1 MKTERL
7 RRKTTKRTGK
17 SNHKNAGV
25 GIMRNEKVETG
36 KSFISRHLKS
46 IVLIVLCIAASVS
59 FVFAAVLFSSH
70 VKGNTDFGTGAIVDL
85 ENNALVAH
93 SVTVEQAEL
102 KFSKAGD
109 QVDFKVRITNNSDA
123 NLHYYY
129 GVSVGAET
137 AANGLSGAILVYYDG
152 EFIDTL
158 AHLCQNGEGRID
170 GDDFVMAKGSAAE
183 ESAEHLITFQLH
195 IAAEASVFDKK
206 SVDVKVI
213 SYTETADYQK
223 YIFVR
228 DDAGFQK
235 AVDDINSGLLSDVTV
250 VVNGKISLSRDYTIL
265 QPCTI
270 DLKGNELDLNGK
282 TLTLGQSGLVKL
294 KSSIKSG
301 YAALSSS
308 GGEIVL
314 DGASALLDIEDFY
327 AETGGTNI
335 GKLYAG
341 KVSPTNYD
349 KAAAAELIKLRFLD
363 NIGGGIPFGGSV
375 ELGALYFYKP
385 SVSVGNN
392 CTYNETSGLLSAPAS
407 GNVTSVASLTITP
420 DGGEA
425 VTAEFKLIGSDAEA
439 TKNALLVAGGELYHI
454 VTANNNAFDSVT
466 SDLFLPKSIKSKN
479 ITIEWKSSDPATI
492 SDDGKISDSVT
503 ENREVSL
510 YATIRVNSSVFT
522 HTFSFRVTSQNNET
536 KFAYLIA
543 QLSPITLEN
552 VYSGSNKDDA
562 FLYLPVV
569 DVASAYDYR
578 KNFATPTSAAT
589 QLNWSAYKDIRLEKI
604 EYSVSNTYNYIT
616 IDKTGNERAV
626 YLNTAVFYTYAQ
638 IEVTGKFQGD
648 GTIYTGNVNVIIKLG
663 ENKDLNDLVFNY
675 VDSRLQEIDV
685 LQNILDTRLKYGL
698 KNERG
703 DFYLGKKYMTFSL
716 SYSVPPASQGI
727 ISGIEE
733 TADGYWIKINP
744 EGFYTSETEIGISVT
759 IRLESSA
766 TNTETRILY
775 FTVPPVLKPDDEGF
789 SNLSVFNSVKY
800 QVFSQLPEAEKSE
813 TTISDDVAARL
824 ALLPPYGANTRYETG
839 FDINAGATIL
849 ENTTKAYILLWDAE
863 RCSKLDFYIGETE
876 RETDN
881 YEVYRLMLLLQW
893 ATGTEKKAA
902 NAVAEG
908 LNLSGTMASVQSDGK
923 EYLTPDEISVIKAYL
938 NGIASSADWDAVW
951 TEATE
956 QAPGLIITNGAAL
969 NATIAE
975 MIALRKTSRWEW
987 VSHIGDSN
995 DDYAYFKYVEIL
1007 QWATNEKKYDDAG
1020 GGGTHTPPNTGIIGD
1035 GYLDDGTDYISETEA
1050 RALKT
1055 YWQKATTQEGV
1066 LSNTFNTAFNSATI
1080 TPTYLKTDGINF
1092 LAQKLYEALGKTA
1105 SSFTA
1110 ELTQGIP
1117 HVTNLDETTA
1127 GLSYFSA
1134 LTALNIYGEIEGNA
1148 ENSAATPRLSAF
1160 LNTSSLASF
1169 INRFT
1174 IGHPTVS
1181 CLTMRNCA
1189 QNYVAFDI
1197 VNLARLQGLTY
1208 LDLSFNMGIKGINSL
1223 VDLNMAQLQYLNV
1236 RKINPSCT
1244 FEYQEYALSN
1254 LYVNYT
1260 GTTAQ
1265 QLYYSDDDG
1274 IFRDYAA
1281 EGRSKD
1287 AAESLTY
1294 LNEFS
1299 EIRSEYLQ
1307 LCQQIYTDTGADEIY
1322 WRIESGNMM
1331 TLVTSAGAVPTIAS
1345 VEGMNEKLANYYYCN
1360 ATFVSGDGKLFSAGH
1375 IYKIS
1380 YIGGSL
1386 EYTDCGI
1393 VIDAVYDNA
1402 SSVPSQLT
1410 AEEVET
1416 AVSKDDYDE
1425 IELRASDKGTGTT
1438 KTRNNIISANGTSG
1452 SRYILYFYLN
1462 GELYDTIDEDNP
1474 LRLSGETS
1482 FGYDEVEYTVT
1493 NTYRK
1498 HKYTNL
1504 KELVSTKYYYY
1515 TGNSQN
1521 ATIGGLNMSLI
1532 RNSVITCEYNYFN
1545 YSSGYYEYTETRRE
1559 IYRDYYFTPRR
1570 GNKTYVKNHSEFKN
1584 CDTMYFVRG
1593 NNNNDPIGNNSLSNY
1608 TAYKINEATSSEYIS
1623 GGLDESTAT
1632 FVDLGE
1638 TTVNAITK
1646 CDTYISNVGVLS
1658 SADKAKIDEAGKA
1671 AAAGNAYYQYTGN
1684 TGSGDIYAEATTPNS
1699 LSYTRNYYYRLGI
1712 GSDGY
1717 SWTRVTITFPSATTT
1732 LDGILSEA
1740 NSHINDR
1747 LYGKYYGMY
1756 YYYNGPTMTT
1766 ALGNTYVQ
1774 NGVYRLLINE
1784 SGQFYFEHDL
1794 EKMSFCTTIT
1804 TIADLQSLALNATAD
1819 SVGNVYYYTGAS
1831 DRTYETNKFYIL
1843 TVNETTGAY
1852 YMKRFGA
1859 VDAISDANGVI
1870 RLDNER
1876 YYTGSNYGGTGGTQQ
1891 VVISAI
1897 VRKGNTE
1904 YVRKFTVDVKG

>member
-1 MKTERL
+1 
-7 RRKTTKRTGK
+7 
-17 SNHKNAGV
+17 
-25 GIMRNEKVETG
+25 MRNEKVETG

-129 GVSVGAET
+129 GVSVGVET

-228 DDAGFQK
+228 DEAGFQK

-392 CTYNETSGLLSAPAS
+392 CTYNETLGLLSAPAS

-479 ITIEWKSSDPATI
+479 ITIDWKSSDPATI

-552 VYSGSNKDDA
+552 VYSGSNKGDA

-569 DVASAYDYR
+569 DAASAYDYR

-648 GTIYTGNVNVIIKLG
+648 ETIYTGNVNVIIKLG
-663 ENKDLNDLVFNY
+663 ENKELNDLVFNY

-703 DFYLGKKYMTFSL
+703 DFYLDKKYMTFSL
-716 SYSVPPASQGI
+716 SYAVPPASQGI
-727 ISGIEE
+727 ISEIEE

-759 IRLESSA
+759 IRLESST

-876 RETDN
+876 SETDN

-902 NAVAEG
+902 NAVAG
-908 LNLSGTMASVQSDGK
+908 DLNLLGTMASVQSDGK

-938 NGIASSADWDAVW
+938 NGIAPSADWNAVW

-956 QAPGLIITNGAAL
+956 QAPGLIIADGAAL

-975 MIALRKTSRWEW
+975 IIASRSTWNGAED
-987 VSHIGDSN
+987 DSF
-995 DDYAYFKYVEIL
+995 AYFKYVEIL
-1007 QWATNEKKYDDAG
+1007 QWATNEKKYDNAG
-1020 GGGTHTPPNTGIIGD
+1020 GGAQGPPNTGIIGTYYTEN
-1035 GYLDDGTDYISETEA
+1035 GVRIYYVEDGTDYISKIETM
-1050 RALKT
+1050 ALKT
-1055 YWQKATTQEGV
+1055 YWKNVADSTVG
-1066 LSNTFNTAFNSATI
+1066 NRFNNAFDSATI

-1117 HVTNLDETTA
+1117 HVTNLDEITA

-1160 LNTSSLASF
+1160 LNTSSLTSF

-1181 CLTMRNCA
+1181 RLTMRNCA
-1189 QNYVAFDI
+1189 QNYVAFEI

-1254 LYVNYT
+1254 LYANYT

-1380 YIGGSL
+1380 YIGRSL

-1425 IELRASDKGTGTT
+1425 IELRSSDKDTTGSLISS
-1438 KTRNNIISANGTSG
+1438 NNQISANGTGG
-1452 SRYILYFYLN
+1452 SRYVLYFYSN
-1462 GELYDTIDEDNP
+1462 GTRENYFSLMDAN
-1474 LRLSGETS
+1474 S

-1498 HKYTNL
+1498 HKYTNV

-1532 RNSVITCEYNYFN
+1532 RNSVITCEYNYFS
-1545 YSSGYYEYTETRRE
+1545 YSSGYYEYTETRKETYRE
-1559 IYRDYYFTPRR
+1559 HYFIS
-1570 GNKTYVKNHSEFKN
+1570 NEEKVKTYVRDDPDYSA

-1593 NNNNDPIGNNSLSNY
+1593 DRRNPIGNNSLSNY
-1608 TAYKINEATSSEYIS
+1608 TAHKINELVKEESS

-1632 FVDLGE
+1632 FVDSGGK
-1638 TTVNAITK
+1638 TVNAITK

-1658 SADKAKIDEAGKA
+1658 SADKAKIDEAAKVA
-1671 AAAGNAYYQYTGN
+1671 ATGTAYYRYTGN

-1699 LSYTRNYYYRLGI
+1699 FSYTRNYYYRLGI
-1712 GSDGY
+1712 DSNGY

-1732 LDGILSEA
+1732 LDDILSEA

-1784 SGQFYFEHDL
+1784 SGHFYFEHDL

-1819 SVGNVYYYTGAS
+1819 SVGNVYYYTGNS

-1843 TVNETTGAY
+1843 TVNETTGSY

-1897 VRKGNTE
+1897 VRKDGKE

>member
-1 MKTERL
+1 
-7 RRKTTKRTGK
+7 
-17 SNHKNAGV
+17 
-25 GIMRNEKVETG
+25 MRNEKVETG
-36 KSFISRHLKS
+36 KVFISRHLKS

-129 GVSVGAET
+129 GVSIGAET
-137 AANGLSGAILVYYDG
+137 AANGLSRAILVYYDG

-170 GDDFVMAKGSAAE
+170 GDDFVMAKGNAAE
-183 ESAEHLITFQLH
+183 ESAEHLISFQLH

-265 QPCTI
+265 RPCTI

-308 GGEIVL
+308 GGEVVL

-392 CTYNETSGLLSAPAS
+392 CTYNETSGLLSAPAA

-648 GTIYTGNVNVIIKLG
+648 ETIYTGNVNVIIKLG
-663 ENKDLNDLVFNY
+663 ENKELNDLVFNY

-703 DFYLGKKYMTFSL
+703 DFYLDKRYMTFSL
-716 SYSVPPASQGI
+716 SYAVPPASQGI

-938 NGIASSADWDAVW
+938 NGIASSADWDAAW

-969 NATIAE
+969 NTTIAE

-1007 QWATNEKKYDDAG
+1007 QWATNEKQYDDAG

-1127 GLSYFSA
+1127 ELSYFSA

-1160 LNTSSLASF
+1160 LNTSSLTSF

-1254 LYVNYT
+1254 LYANYT
-1260 GTTAQ
+1260 GTARQ
-1265 QLYYSDDDG
+1265 FLYFDDDG

-1331 TLVTSAGAVPTIAS
+1331 TLVTSAGAVPEINNAAD
-1345 VEGMNEKLANYYYCN
+1345 MDALRANYYYCSQSF
-1360 ATFVSGDGKLFSAGH
+1360 AQSGTSFEKGR
-1375 IYKIS
+1375 IYKLSYQNGTLAFTLCNVEILAEYSHSASFRTALENGGFTDAEKANAPQGSDGESTPIELKKSESERTKTPSTDRIS
-1380 YIGGSL
+1380 SGSSRFN
-1386 EYTDCGI
+1386 TPK
-1393 VIDAVYDNA
+1393 VT
-1402 SSVPSQLT
+1402 LT
-1410 AEEVET
+1410 YSDGSTET
-1416 AVSKDDYDE
+1416 FTAYRIEQTGTETYDE
-1425 IELRASDKGTGTT
+1425 IT
-1438 KTRNNIISANGTSG
+1438 
-1452 SRYILYFYLN
+1452 
-1462 GELYDTIDEDNP
+1462 
-1474 LRLSGETS
+1474 
-1482 FGYDEVEYTVT
+1482 EYGIYEYSNV
-1493 NTYRK
+1493 
-1498 HKYTNL
+1498 
-1504 KELVSTKYYYY
+1504 KELNKFGGYYYY
-1515 TGNSQN
+1515 SGDS
-1521 ATIGGLNMSLI
+1521 ALIFLNDGTKINL
-1532 RNSVITCEYNYFN
+1532 RKNSVVM
-1545 YSSGYYEYTETRRE
+1545 SGYYYANRTSTYNTYTKTVPITRRTGLS
-1559 IYRDYYFTPRR
+1559 YYTNSDYST
-1570 GNKTYVKNHSEFKN
+1570 KVAISSDCVKIDYKYYTGTGWSLTE
-1584 CDTMYFVRG
+1584 
-1593 NNNNDPIGNNSLSNY
+1593 NNVTWMVT
-1608 TAYKINEATSSEYIS
+1608 TAGIEQTSTRVPQSSVNETV
-1623 GGLDESTAT
+1623 DETI
-1632 FVDLGE
+1632 VMP
-1638 TTVNAITK
+1638 
-1646 CDTYISNVGVLS
+1646 YISNVG
-1658 SADKAKIDEAGKA
+1658 KINA
-1671 AAAGNAYYQYTGN
+1671 AAYENISSDVHRTASSNRIYRYSGQGNDYGYYYDESLDPTVFEYESGSFYRLSVGLN
-1684 TGSGDIYAEATTPNS
+1684 GYAWEKTTAPSVGSGQ
-1699 LSYTRNYYYRLGI
+1699 
-1712 GSDGY
+1712 
-1717 SWTRVTITFPSATTT
+1717 T
-1732 LDGILSEA
+1732 LDSILSEA

-1784 SGQFYFEHDL
+1784 SGHFYFEHDL

-1859 VDAISDANGVI
+1859 VETITDANGVI

-1897 VRKGNTE
+1897 VRKDGKE

>member
-1 MKTERL
+1 
-7 RRKTTKRTGK
+7 
-17 SNHKNAGV
+17 
-25 GIMRNEKVETG
+25 MRNEKVETG

-648 GTIYTGNVNVIIKLG
+648 ETIYTGNVNVIIKLG
-663 ENKDLNDLVFNY
+663 ENKELNDLVFNY

-703 DFYLGKKYMTFSL
+703 DFYLDKKYMTFSL

-744 EGFYTSETEIGISVT
+744 EGFYTSETEIGISMT

-766 TNTETRILY
+766 ANTETRILY
-775 FTVPPVLKPDDEGF
+775 FAVPPVLKPDDEGF

-824 ALLPPYGANTRYETG
+824 TLLPPYGANTRYETG

-876 RETDN
+876 SETDN

-951 TEATE
+951 TETTE
-956 QAPGLIITNGAAL
+956 QAPGLVITDGAAL

-1117 HVTNLDETTA
+1117 HVTNLDEITA

-1160 LNTSSLASF
+1160 LNTSSLTSF

-1181 CLTMRNCA
+1181 RLTMRNCA

-1236 RKINPSCT
+1236 RKINPSYT

-1254 LYVNYT
+1254 LYANYT

-1425 IELRASDKGTGTT
+1425 IELRSSDKGTGTT

-1498 HKYTNL
+1498 HKYTNV

-1684 TGSGDIYAEATTPNS
+1684 TGNGDIYAEATTPNS

-1859 VDAISDANGVI
+1859 VEAIADTNGVI

-1897 VRKGNTE
+1897 VRKDGKE

>member
-1 MKTERL
+1 
-7 RRKTTKRTGK
+7 
-17 SNHKNAGV
+17 
-25 GIMRNEKVETG
+25 MRNEKVETG

-569 DVASAYDYR
+569 DAASAYDYR

-616 IDKTGNERAV
+616 MDKTGNERAV

-648 GTIYTGNVNVIIKLG
+648 ETIYTGNVNVIIKLG
-663 ENKDLNDLVFNY
+663 ENKELNDLVFNY

-703 DFYLGKKYMTFSL
+703 DFYLDKKYMTFSL

-733 TADGYWIKINP
+733 TVDGYWIKINP
-744 EGFYTSETEIGISVT
+744 EGFYASETEIGISVT
-759 IRLESSA
+759 VRLESSA
-766 TNTETRILY
+766 ANTETRILY
-775 FTVPPVLKPDDEGF
+775 FAVPPVLKPDDEGF

-824 ALLPPYGANTRYETG
+824 ALLPPYGADTRYETG
-839 FDINAGATIL
+839 FDINEGATVI
-849 ENTTKAYILLWDAE
+849 ENKTKAYILLWDAE

-902 NAVAEG
+902 GTLADG
-908 LNLSGTMASVQSDGK
+908 LNLGTVASVQSDGK

-951 TEATE
+951 TETTE
-956 QAPGLIITNGAAL
+956 QAPGLVITDGAL
-969 NATIAE
+969 LSSTIANLINTYSGTFRE
-975 MIALRKTSRWEW
+975 T
-987 VSHIGDSN
+987 
-995 DDYAYFKYVEIL
+995 DDFTYFKYVEIM
-1007 QWATNEKKYDDAG
+1007 QWATNEKDF
-1020 GGGTHTPPNTGIIGD
+1020 GTDSLPSGADPGSPPNLGILGTAYYHGYTEDDTEYISDKEAAILKAYWRLISNSNQTIIG
-1035 GYLDDGTDYISETEA
+1035 
-1050 RALKT
+1050 
-1055 YWQKATTQEGV
+1055 
-1066 LSNTFNTAFNSATI
+1066 NTFANAFDQATVV
-1080 TPTYLKTDGINF
+1080 PTYLKTDGINF

-1160 LNTSSLASF
+1160 LNTSSLTSF

-1181 CLTMRNCA
+1181 RLTMRNCA

-1236 RKINPSCT
+1236 RKINPICT

-1254 LYVNYT
+1254 LYANYT

-1265 QLYYSDDDG
+1265 QLHYSDDDG

-1294 LNEFS
+1294 LNEFG

-1331 TLVTSAGAVPTIAS
+1331 TLVTSAGAVPEIDNAA
-1345 VEGMNEKLANYYYCN
+1345 GMDALRANYYYC
-1360 ATFVSGDGKLFSAGH
+1360 AQSFAQSGTNFEKGR
-1375 IYKIS
+1375 IYKLS
-1380 YIGGSL
+1380 YQNGTLAFTLCDIEILAEYSDAASFQTALENGGF
-1386 EYTDCGI
+1386 TDEEKTNAPQGSNGESTP
-1393 VIDAVYDNA
+1393 VELKKHESERTKTDSTVLVSSIDPLFRTPKVTLMYSDG
-1402 SSVPSQLT
+1402 STETFT
-1410 AEEVET
+1410 AYRIEQTGTET
-1416 AVSKDDYDE
+1416 YDE
-1425 IELRASDKGTGTT
+1425 IT
-1438 KTRNNIISANGTSG
+1438 
-1452 SRYILYFYLN
+1452 
-1462 GELYDTIDEDNP
+1462 
-1474 LRLSGETS
+1474 
-1482 FGYDEVEYTVT
+1482 EYGIYEYSNV
-1493 NTYRK
+1493 
-1498 HKYTNL
+1498 
-1504 KELVSTKYYYY
+1504 KELNKFGGYYYY
-1515 TGNSQN
+1515 SGD
-1521 ATIGGLNMSLI
+1521 ASLI
-1532 RNSVITCEYNYFN
+1532 ILEDGTKINLRKNSVVM
-1545 YSSGYYEYTETRRE
+1545 SGYYYANRTSTYNTYTKTVPITRRTGLS
-1559 IYRDYYFTPRR
+1559 YYTNSDYST
-1570 GNKTYVKNHSEFKN
+1570 KVAISSDCVKIDYKYYTG
-1584 CDTMYFVRG
+1584 DTWRPTE
-1593 NNNNDPIGNNSLSNY
+1593 NNVTWMVT
-1608 TAYKINEATSSEYIS
+1608 TAGIEQTSARVPQSSVAE
-1623 GGLDESTAT
+1623 
-1632 FVDLGE
+1632 
-1638 TTVNAITK
+1638 TVNETLVMP
-1646 CDTYISNVGVLS
+1646 YISNVG
-1658 SADKAKIDEAGKA
+1658 KINA
-1671 AAAGNAYYQYTGN
+1671 AAYENISSDVHRTASSNRIYRYSDHWNDYGYYYDESLDPTVFEYESGSFYRLSVGLN
-1684 TGSGDIYAEATTPNS
+1684 GYAWEETTAPSVGSGQ
-1699 LSYTRNYYYRLGI
+1699 
-1712 GSDGY
+1712 
-1717 SWTRVTITFPSATTT
+1717 T
-1732 LDGILSEA
+1732 LDDILSEA

>member
-1 MKTERL
+1 
-7 RRKTTKRTGK
+7 
-17 SNHKNAGV
+17 
-25 GIMRNEKVETG
+25 MRNEKVETG
-36 KSFISRHLKS
+36 KVFISRHLKS

-129 GVSVGAET
+129 GVSIGAET
-137 AANGLSGAILVYYDG
+137 AANGLSRAILVYYDG

-170 GDDFVMAKGSAAE
+170 GDDFVMAKGNAAE
-183 ESAEHLITFQLH
+183 ESAEHLISFQLH

-265 QPCTI
+265 RPCTI

-301 YAALSSS
+301 YAALSSP

-349 KAAAAELIKLRFLD
+349 KAAAAELVKSRFLD

-439 TKNALLVAGGELYHI
+439 TKNALLEAGGELYHI

-552 VYSGSNKDDA
+552 VYSGSNKDDS

-569 DVASAYDYR
+569 DAASAYDYR

-616 IDKTGNERAV
+616 VDKTGNERAV

-1105 SSFTA
+1105 SFFMA

-1160 LNTSSLASF
+1160 LNTSSLTSF

-1254 LYVNYT
+1254 LYANYT

-1274 IFRDYAA
+1274 IFRDYAV

-1425 IELRASDKGTGTT
+1425 LELRSSDKGTGTT

-1498 HKYTNL
+1498 HKYTNV

-1717 SWTRVTITFPSATTT
+1717 SWTRVTITLPSSTTT

-1740 NSHINDR
+1740 NSYINDR

-1774 NGVYRLLINE
+1774 NGVYRLLSNE

-1859 VDAISDANGVI
+1859 VEAIADTNGVV

-1876 YYTGSNYGGTGGTQQ
+1876 YYTGSNYGGTGGTHQ

-1897 VRKGNTE
+1897 VRKDGKE

>member
-1 MKTERL
+1 
-7 RRKTTKRTGK
+7 
-17 SNHKNAGV
+17 
-25 GIMRNEKVETG
+25 MRNEKVETG

>member
-1 MKTERL
+1 
-7 RRKTTKRTGK
+7 
-17 SNHKNAGV
+17 
-25 GIMRNEKVETG
+25 MRNEKVETG

-648 GTIYTGNVNVIIKLG
+648 ETIYTGNVNVIIKLG
-663 ENKDLNDLVFNY
+663 ENKELNDLVFNY

-703 DFYLGKKYMTFSL
+703 DFYLDKKYMTFSL

-849 ENTTKAYILLWDAE
+849 ENTTKAYIFLWDAE

-876 RETDN
+876 LETDN

-956 QAPGLIITNGAAL
+956 QAPGLVIADGAAL

>member
-1 MKTERL
+1 M
-7 RRKTTKRTGK
+7 
-17 SNHKNAGV
+17 
-25 GIMRNEKVETG
+25 
-36 KSFISRHLKS
+36 
-46 IVLIVLCIAASVS
+46 
-59 FVFAAVLFSSH
+59 
-70 VKGNTDFGTGAIVDL
+70 
-85 ENNALVAH
+85 
-93 SVTVEQAEL
+93 
-102 KFSKAGD
+102 
-109 QVDFKVRITNNSDA
+109 
-123 NLHYYY
+123 
-129 GVSVGAET
+129 
-137 AANGLSGAILVYYDG
+137 
-152 EFIDTL
+152 
-158 AHLCQNGEGRID
+158 
-170 GDDFVMAKGSAAE
+170 
-183 ESAEHLITFQLH
+183 
-195 IAAEASVFDKK
+195 
-206 SVDVKVI
+206 
-213 SYTETADYQK
+213 
-223 YIFVR
+223 
-228 DDAGFQK
+228 
-235 AVDDINSGLLSDVTV
+235 
-250 VVNGKISLSRDYTIL
+250 
-265 QPCTI
+265 
-270 DLKGNELDLNGK
+270 
-282 TLTLGQSGLVKL
+282 
-294 KSSIKSG
+294 
-301 YAALSSS
+301 
-308 GGEIVL
+308 
-314 DGASALLDIEDFY
+314 
-327 AETGGTNI
+327 
-335 GKLYAG
+335 
-341 KVSPTNYD
+341 
-349 KAAAAELIKLRFLD
+349 
-363 NIGGGIPFGGSV
+363 
-375 ELGALYFYKP
+375 
-385 SVSVGNN
+385 
-392 CTYNETSGLLSAPAS
+392 
-407 GNVTSVASLTITP
+407 
-420 DGGEA
+420 
-425 VTAEFKLIGSDAEA
+425 
-439 TKNALLVAGGELYHI
+439 
-454 VTANNNAFDSVT
+454 
-466 SDLFLPKSIKSKN
+466 
-479 ITIEWKSSDPATI
+479 
-492 SDDGKISDSVT
+492 
-503 ENREVSL
+503 
-510 YATIRVNSSVFT
+510 
-522 HTFSFRVTSQNNET
+522 
-536 KFAYLIA
+536 
-543 QLSPITLEN
+543 
-552 VYSGSNKDDA
+552 
-562 FLYLPVV
+562 
-569 DVASAYDYR
+569 
-578 KNFATPTSAAT
+578 
-589 QLNWSAYKDIRLEKI
+589 
-604 EYSVSNTYNYIT
+604 
-616 IDKTGNERAV
+616 
-626 YLNTAVFYTYAQ
+626 
-638 IEVTGKFQGD
+638 
-648 GTIYTGNVNVIIKLG
+648 
-663 ENKDLNDLVFNY
+663 
-675 VDSRLQEIDV
+675 
-685 LQNILDTRLKYGL
+685 
-698 KNERG
+698 
-703 DFYLGKKYMTFSL
+703 
-716 SYSVPPASQGI
+716 
-727 ISGIEE
+727 
-733 TADGYWIKINP
+733 
-744 EGFYTSETEIGISVT
+744 
-759 IRLESSA
+759 
-766 TNTETRILY
+766 
-775 FTVPPVLKPDDEGF
+775 
-789 SNLSVFNSVKY
+789 
-800 QVFSQLPEAEKSE
+800 
-813 TTISDDVAARL
+813 
-824 ALLPPYGANTRYETG
+824 
-839 FDINAGATIL
+839 
-849 ENTTKAYILLWDAE
+849 
-863 RCSKLDFYIGETE
+863 
-876 RETDN
+876 
-881 YEVYRLMLLLQW
+881 
-893 ATGTEKKAA
+893 
-902 NAVAEG
+902 
-908 LNLSGTMASVQSDGK
+908 
-923 EYLTPDEISVIKAYL
+923 
-938 NGIASSADWDAVW
+938 
-951 TEATE
+951 
-956 QAPGLIITNGAAL
+956 
-969 NATIAE
+969 
-975 MIALRKTSRWEW
+975 
-987 VSHIGDSN
+987 
-995 DDYAYFKYVEIL
+995 
-1007 QWATNEKKYDDAG
+1007 QWATNEKKYDNAG
-1020 GGGTHTPPNTGIIGD
+1020 GGAQGPPNTGIIGTYYTEN
-1035 GYLDDGTDYISETEA
+1035 GVRIYYVEDGTDYISKIETM
-1050 RALKT
+1050 ALKT
-1055 YWQKATTQEGV
+1055 YWKNVADSTVG
-1066 LSNTFNTAFNSATI
+1066 NRFNNAFDSATI

-1117 HVTNLDETTA
+1117 HVTNLDEITA

-1160 LNTSSLASF
+1160 LNTSSLTSF

-1181 CLTMRNCA
+1181 RLTMRNCA
-1189 QNYVAFDI
+1189 QNYVAFEI

-1254 LYVNYT
+1254 LYANYT

-1380 YIGGSL
+1380 YIGRSL

-1425 IELRASDKGTGTT
+1425 IELRSSDKDTTGSLISS
-1438 KTRNNIISANGTSG
+1438 NNQISANGTGG
-1452 SRYILYFYLN
+1452 SRYVLYFYSN
-1462 GELYDTIDEDNP
+1462 GTRENYFSLMDAN
-1474 LRLSGETS
+1474 S

-1498 HKYTNL
+1498 HKYTNV

-1532 RNSVITCEYNYFN
+1532 RNSVITCEYNYFS
-1545 YSSGYYEYTETRRE
+1545 YSSGYYEYTETRKETYRE
-1559 IYRDYYFTPRR
+1559 HYFIS
-1570 GNKTYVKNHSEFKN
+1570 NEEKVKTYVRDDPDYSA

-1593 NNNNDPIGNNSLSNY
+1593 DRRNPIGNNSLSNY
-1608 TAYKINEATSSEYIS
+1608 TAHKINELVKEESS

-1632 FVDLGE
+1632 FVDSGGK
-1638 TTVNAITK
+1638 TVNAITK

-1658 SADKAKIDEAGKA
+1658 SADKAKIDEAAKVA
-1671 AAAGNAYYQYTGN
+1671 ATGTAYYRYTGN

-1699 LSYTRNYYYRLGI
+1699 FSYTRNYYYRLGI
-1712 GSDGY
+1712 DSNGY

-1732 LDGILSEA
+1732 LDDILSEA

-1784 SGQFYFEHDL
+1784 SGHFYFEHDL

-1819 SVGNVYYYTGAS
+1819 SVGNVYYYTGNS

-1897 VRKGNTE
+1897 VRKDGKE